1 MFPFMENRPPDIDPF
16 RERMTYERKQRG
28 WSQAEV
34 AEMLTARGVDKMH
47 HTTVAKI
54 EGGDREVKLDEAA
67 ALADLY
73 GLSLDEMLGRNR
85 ASPDN
90 EVVHGIRVLRDQ
102 ARLHQAE
109 VRTICIKLA
118 NQAIDVGYGGVPADV
133 ADDWSAMTVV
143 VDQVYTALE
152 KADQRLNELMQQAD
166 RILTRLLSK
175 QRKAKK

>member
-1 MFPFMENRPPDIDPF
+1 
-16 RERMTYERKQRG
+16 
-28 WSQAEV
+28 
-34 AEMLTARGVDKMH
+34 MLAARGIDKMH

-73 GLSLDEMLGRNR
+73 GLSLDAMLGRKQ

-133 ADDWSAMTVV
+133 ANDWSAMTVV
-143 VDQVYTALE
+143 VDQVCTALA
-152 KADQRLNELMQQAD
+152 KADQRLNELIQQAD
-166 RILTRLLSK
+166 QILARLLRK
-175 QRKAKK
+175 QPKAKK